1 MLVLLQEIQFQKADL
16 AIADLT
22 INTPRN
28 DAIDFSMPFMKLGEF
43 KMLER
48 KHTCI
53 DTINYI
59 GISILYVAP
68 KKVPPTVTAFL
79 NPFHP
84 TIWISIGIAYVLVS
98 VMLHTVA
105 RFTPVEWVLLDACD
119 LAGNPTEV
127 EENLRLNH
135 CFWWAWAAVMWMG
148 CEVKLVGGIKLP

>member
-1 MLVLLQEIQFQKADL
+1 MLVLLQVIQFQKADL

-28 DAIDFSMPFMKLGEF
+28 DAIDFSMPFMKLGLKQEN
-43 KMLER
+43 
-48 KHTCI
+48 
-53 DTINYI
+53 INLTLYL

-127 EENLRLNH
+127 EENLRINH

-148 CEVKLVGGIKLP
+148 CEVTFPV

>member
-1 MLVLLQEIQFQKADL
+1 MLVLLQVIQFQKADL

-28 DAIDFSMPFMKLGEF
+28 DAIDFSMPFMKLGF
-43 KMLER
+43 LNNMLEQENI
-48 KHTCI
+48 HLTL
-53 DTINYI
+53 DL

-127 EENLRLNH
+127 EENLRINH

-148 CEVKLVGGIKLP
+148 CEVTFPLGV

>member
-1 MLVLLQEIQFQKADL
+1 MLVLLQVIQFQKADL

-28 DAIDFSMPFMKLGEF
+28 DAIDFSMPFMKLGF
-43 KMLER
+43 LNNMLEQENI
-48 KHTCI
+48 HLTL
-53 DTINYI
+53 DL

-127 EENLRLNH
+127 EENLRIIH

-148 CEVKLVGGIKLP
+148 CEVTFPV

>member
-1 MLVLLQEIQFQKADL
+1 MLFLLQVIQFQKADL

-28 DAIDFSMPFMKLGEF
+28 DAIDFSMPFMKLGGFFNILTEENIH
-43 KMLER
+43 L
-48 KHTCI
+48 TLVN
-53 DTINYI
+53 DL

-148 CEVKLVGGIKLP
+148 CEVKWMV

>member
-1 MLVLLQEIQFQKADL
+1 MVYETRSVDRIGQ
-16 AIADLT
+16 
-22 INTPRN
+22 NV
-28 DAIDFSMPFMKLGEF
+28 DFP
-43 KMLER
+43 
-48 KHTCI
+48 
-53 DTINYI
+53 

-84 TIWISIGIAYVLVS
+84 TIWISIGVAYVMVS

-119 LAGNPTEV
+119 LAGDPDEV
-127 EENLRLNH
+127 EENLRINH

-148 CEVKLVGGIKLP
+148 CEVTLTPDVGNTPKSK